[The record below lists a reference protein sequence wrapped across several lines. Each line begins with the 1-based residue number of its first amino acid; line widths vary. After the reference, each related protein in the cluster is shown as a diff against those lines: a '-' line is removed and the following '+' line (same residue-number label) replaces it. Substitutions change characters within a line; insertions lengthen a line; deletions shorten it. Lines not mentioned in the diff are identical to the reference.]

1 MTKPILHV
9 YIADDCWS
17 CQETR
22 RIAAE
27 AARQFPHLQIELRDM
42 GQTRPDDVFAVPTY
56 VLNGR
61 VIFLGNP
68 TREELNQ
75 KLAPAQSLPT
85 LVDRQNLSNRGGRGE
100 RREK

>member
-1 MTKPILHV
+1 MLTQTLHV

-22 RIAAE
+22 RIVADIAPK
-27 AARQFPHLQIELRDM
+27 FPQLTVELREM
-42 GQTRPDDVFAVPTY
+42 GENIPDDVFAVPTY

-68 TREELNQ
+68 TREELKQ
-75 KLAPAQSLPT
+75 KLVSI
-85 LVDRQNLSNRGGRGE
+85 RQTI
-100 RREK
+100 

>member
-1 MTKPILHV
+1 MTTITLHV

-22 RIAAE
+22 RIVADVAP
-27 AARQFPHLQIELRDM
+27 QFPDLGIELRHISQDK
-42 GQTRPDDVFAVPTY
+42 PDDVFAVPTY

-68 TREELNQ
+68 TRDELRR
-75 KLAPAQSLPT
+75 KLLAA
-85 LVDRQNLSNRGGRGE
+85 RQPI
-100 RREK
+100 KT